1 MLVARRSCKIAWQ
14 LSVESLPY
22 TLLLL
27 LGQFAAGCALVT
39 LACQLRGSFEAAF
52 IRTCSWLAVAG
63 SGFGAITALAIHPS
77 PLVDSYALDIDIMRP
92 MRAIMLAFF
101 LFSFAYAY
109 FVRREED
116 ALLATATGATTA
128 GLGAISLVMMA
139 FLVRDPVWSVAGPL
153 LGLFAGALT
162 LGAVTVAMIWGH
174 WYLVNPRLPEGPLN
188 EMTLLS
194 LGAIVLELVV
204 TAINAAVPVGAALGS
219 DALLAVDLPE
229 NPAFWLRVGVGLI
242 FPALL
247 AFMAYKSSTERAMMS
262 ATGLLYI
269 AVGAVLAGEA
279 LGRGLLFVTAA
290 PV

>member
-1 MLVARRSCKIAWQ
+1 MMPLY

-27 LGQFAAGCALVT
+27 LGQFAAGCAVVT
-39 LACQLRGSFEAAF
+39 LGVQLRGIFEAAF

-63 SGFGAITALAIHPS
+63 SGLGALMAVAIDPTAN
-77 PLVDSYALDIDIMRP
+77 VDTYGLDTDVMRP
-92 MRAIMLAFF
+92 LRAVMLALF
-101 LFSFAYAY
+101 LFSLAYAY
-109 FVRREED
+109 FVRREEETFLS
-116 ALLATATGATTA
+116 AATGATTA
-128 GLGAISLVMMA
+128 GLGGIALVLMA
-139 FLVRDPVWSVAGPL
+139 FLVREPTWSVLGPGL
-153 LGLFAGALT
+153 TLFAGAVT

-174 WYLVNPRLPEGPLN
+174 WYLVNPRLREEPLN
-188 EMTLLS
+188 EMTLLT
-194 LGAIVLELVV
+194 LGALVAELAII
-204 TAINAAVPVGAALGS
+204 AINASVPAGEELAS

-242 FPALL
+242 FPAIL
-247 AFMAYKSSTERAMMS
+247 AYMAYKSSTERAMMS